1 MSIRASSQSV
11 CVGWLD
17 LGEDDQRRARQYLYQ
32 FNADNTL
39 DELGFGVLRDAF
51 ADVFFPAT
59 NTIMT
64 RTRYLVF
71 IPALCLVVEQEKLVG
86 NAAARRLTEL
96 ENRLRESL
104 RTEEALGVIGDR
116 AKEFLS
122 RYPSSIYWS
131 AVRRLGIFLHPNWGL
146 AYYQLHLAEF
156 HASMNAERDDD
167 GLSHLNNS
175 ERRNWDKDLCDMLAD
190 GHSVM
195 IGKGKLPASLNFALT
210 QQEAY
215 YLRARFKALE
225 LQEDRPSIL
234 SHLLDQLHADS
245 FSYPWDVPHPPSL
258 TPYISHA
265 RCFSMLT
272 RGATLQYFHL
282 LQHEREIRG
291 IAQPTCDLA
300 DVFARWWEA
309 TRQDLASWQVD
320 QFLNVAAGID
330 GLRRSNDA
338 MFIKSW
344 LKLNIQATSAQG
356 LLENAEAHAL
366 IRHRERITRP
376 NKSRLHHSEYLQR
389 WKPPDLAEIESMAND
404 PDRLRFGLDY
414 RAWIGSTFVRDI
426 VSGLAGAP

>member
-1 MSIRASSQSV
+1 MRVAPQSI

-17 LGEDDQRRARQYLYQ
+17 LGEDDQRRAREYLSQ

-71 IPALCLVVEQEKLVG
+71 IPALCRVIEQEKLVG
-86 NAAARRLTEL
+86 KAAERRLTEL
-96 ENRLRESL
+96 ENGLRESL
-104 RTEEALGVIGDR
+104 RTEESLGVIGER
-116 AKEFLS
+116 AKESLS

-131 AVRRLGIFLHPNWGL
+131 SLRRLGIFLHPNWGL
-146 AYYQLHLAEF
+146 AYYQAHLAEF

-167 GLSHLNNS
+167 GLSHLNNP
-175 ERRNWDKDLCDMLAD
+175 ERRNWDKDLCDTLAD

-195 IGKGKLPASLNFALT
+195 IGEGKVPASLNFVLT
-210 QQEAY
+210 RHEAH
-215 YLRARFKALE
+215 YLRAKFKALAQ
-225 LQEDRPSIL
+225 QEGRPSIL
-234 SHLLDQLHADS
+234 SHLVEQRYANS
-245 FSYPWDVPHPPSL
+245 FSYPWDVPYPSSL
-258 TPYISHA
+258 TPYVSHA

-282 LQHEREIRG
+282 LQREREIRG
-291 IAQPTCDLA
+291 IAKPACDLA
-300 DVFARWWEA
+300 DIFARWWKA
-309 TRQDLASWQVD
+309 TRQELAGWQVD
-320 QFLNVAAGID
+320 QFLIVAADID
-330 GLRRSNDA
+330 GLRRVNDA
-338 MFIKSW
+338 AFIKSW
-344 LKLNIQATSAQG
+344 LKLNIEATNAHG

-376 NKSRLHHSEYLQR
+376 SKSRLHHSEYLQR
-389 WKPPDLAEIESMAND
+389 WKPPDPAEIERMTSN

-414 RAWIGSTFVRDI
+414 RAWIGSTFVWDI
-426 VSGLAGAP
+426 VSGLAGAS

>member
-1 MSIRASSQSV
+1 MKTSPQNL

-17 LGEDDQRRARQYLYQ
+17 LDEDAQRSAREYLAQ
-32 FNADNTL
+32 FNGDNTL
-39 DELGFGVLRDAF
+39 DELGFGILRDAF

-71 IPALCLVVEQEKLVG
+71 IPAMCLVVEREKLDS

-116 AKEFLS
+116 AKESLS

-131 AVRRLGIFLHPNWGL
+131 SLRRLRIFLYPNWGL
-146 AYYQLHLAEF
+146 AYYQLHLADF

-167 GLSHLNNS
+167 GLSHLNNP

-190 GHSVM
+190 GHSLM
-195 IGKGKLPASLNFALT
+195 IGNGKLPASLNFALT
-210 QQEAY
+210 RHEAS
-215 YLRARFKALE
+215 YLRDRFKALALRE
-225 LQEDRPSIL
+225 GHPSIL

-245 FSYPWDVPHPPSL
+245 FSYPWNVPYPSSL
-258 TPYISHA
+258 TPHVSHA

-282 LQHEREIRG
+282 LQREREICG
-291 IAQPTCDLA
+291 IAQPACDLA

-309 TRQDLASWQVD
+309 TRLDLGNWQVD
-320 QFLNVAAGID
+320 QFLAVAADLD
-330 GLRRSNDA
+330 GLRRANDA
-338 MFIKSW
+338 VFIKNW
-344 LKLNIQATSAQG
+344 LKLNIQAASAQG
-356 LLENAEAHAL
+356 MLENAEAHAL
-366 IRHRERITRP
+366 IRHRERNTRP
-376 NKSRLHHSEYLQR
+376 NKSRLHHFEYLQR
-389 WKPPDLAEIESMAND
+389 WKPPDLAGIESMASD

-414 RAWIGSTFVRDI
+414 RAGIGSTFVRDI
-426 VSGLAGAP
+426 VCGLAGAP